1 VDRCVVF
8 VDAGY
13 LLHAASTLMTN
24 GKSRNDVILHQVEML
39 DFIRSRA
46 EEQSGLPLLRICWYD
61 ASKNRIP
68 DNDQRA
74 LATRPDVKLRL
85 GSLKVHEDGGK
96 ERQKGVDAALHGDMV
111 ELARNKG
118 AADFIVWTGD
128 EDLLR
133 AVEDSQAYGV
143 RVHLWGVQGLSGGN
157 QSAELVAAVDRV
169 YTFDAEDLRAFISV
183 KPDRQG
189 AVDAINQIAAS
200 QQVSSVP
207 QEDMVEDVVSE
218 GDGFVEEALSTG
230 TAPNPKDL
238 AVRIGPRNSI
248 ESLDNPALAYST
260 ETGKPS
266 YSSYSRGEFARLSEI
281 TMRSESE
288 HDQEEDRNAPESE
301 TAFDFGRTYGLRWMS
316 RSTDEALEKMRLKA
330 RGIPREID
338 GDLLGYA
345 IARGADT
352 WGDLEAK
359 QQVRDGF
366 WDAVLE
372 EQ

>member
-1 VDRCVVF
+1 MDRCVVF

-207 QEDMVEDVVSE
+207 QDDMVEDVVSD

-316 RSTDEALEKMRLKA
+316 RSTDEAVEKMRMKA
-330 RGIPREID
+330 RSIPREID

-366 WDAVLE
+366 WDAVLGG
-372 EQ
+372 Q